1 MADDKNARDEQAHNA
16 ERRQR
21 ERELK
26 EARARGDEPE
36 PVDAEPSEASESIE
50 DVLADLDYPTTSL
63 AAVEAIGDRWV
74 ETADGWQP
82 LREVLESVDGET
94 FDSAEAL
101 RTRIEAVSQ
110 D

>member
-21 ERELK
+21 ERALK
-26 EARARGDEPE
+26 EARARSDEPE
-36 PVDAEPSEASESIE
+36 PIDAEPSEELESIE

-63 AAVEAIGDRWV
+63 AAIEAVGDRWI
-74 ETADGWQP
+74 ETDDGWQP
-82 LREVLESVDGET
+82 LGDVLESVDGET

-101 RTRIEAVSQ
+101 RTRIEALIR

>member
-26 EARARGDEPE
+26 EARARGEETEPIE
-36 PVDAEPSEASESIE
+36 AEPAEAPDPID
-50 DVLADLDYPTTSL
+50 DVLADLDYPTTPQ
-63 AAVEAIGDRWV
+63 AAIEAVGDRWV

-82 LREVLESVDGET
+82 LGEVLETFEDET
-94 FDSAEAL
+94 FTRAEVL
-101 RTRIEAVSQ
+101 RTRIEALTR